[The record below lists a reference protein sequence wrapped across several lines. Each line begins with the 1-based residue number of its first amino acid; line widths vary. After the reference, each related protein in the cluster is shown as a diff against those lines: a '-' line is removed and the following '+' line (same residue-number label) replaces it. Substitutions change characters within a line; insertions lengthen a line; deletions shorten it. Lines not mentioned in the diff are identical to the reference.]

1 MKLIDLAKRISFAAI
16 ALSAIALSSCKPDN
30 DGEVD
35 ETATIKITPAS
46 LEFDHYAQE
55 ADVTVESSEDWTLVG
70 SCDWV
75 TPSTV
80 QGQNGSNVT
89 FSVSPNLTGKSRSA
103 SFKFTVTGTEEEL
116 KIKQNGGELEM
127 NMALTAVA
135 CTKEDITLSLEVE
148 SKDIEL
154 FCKWGIIYSLSD
166 NKEDGEEVEI
176 EGVPAVGT
184 KEVKVIGLTANTT
197 YYFWAY
203 AEDIAGTRYYTET
216 PVEKAT
222 EAENT
227 GSGDGAGNADADGD
241 GIPDYYAEMK
251 ENSIAITWA
260 DENAVNNLTGIT
272 METLFRWDAFN
283 TAEGIDT
290 MFGVEGGWLVRCMN
304 NFHWIPEDGWYICTP
319 GGSLCFAP
327 FVRENSAVTD
337 WKGMTQGVWHHLAIT
352 YDAASGAMAVYIDGT
367 QTVSGTYELGNV
379 NLLQTSWT
387 EEGATNTF
395 HIGKSYNT
403 IRWFYGAMSEV
414 RIWSR
419 ALTAEEINAEGHFY
433 GVDPSTAQGLL
444 AYWKLDGTGTHVED
458 YSGNGN
464 HGTAE
469 KAF

>member
-80 QGQNGSNVT
+80 QGQNGSKVT

-154 FCKWGIIYSLSD
+154 FSKWGIICSLSD

-260 DENAVNNLTGIT
+260 DENAVSNLTGIT

-283 TAEGIDT
+283 TAE
-290 MFGVEGGWLVRCMN
+290 
-304 NFHWIPEDGWYICTP
+304 
-319 GGSLCFAP
+319 GSLCFAP

-337 WKGMTQGVWHHLAIT
+337 WKGMTQGVWHHIAIT

-403 IRWFYGAMSEV
+403 IRWFNGAMSEV